1 MIHPSSLSFPATPL
15 GDEKPN
21 RHAAGTTP
29 EDWLEWARTLEDFLK
44 GRVEVLGEARR
55 MVEEDPDIPQDT
67 ADQVMQNMYD
77 LTVSLCV
84 AAQQWGE
91 LLLRT
96 GAAGTRG

>member
-1 MIHPSSLSFPATPL
+1 M
-15 GDEKPN
+15 
-21 RHAAGTTP
+21 
-29 EDWLEWARTLEDFLK
+29 
-44 GRVEVLGEARR
+44 EVLGEARR

-96 GAAGTRG
+96 GEAGPRG